1 MGRSQFFEGD
11 FQSAAATFA
20 YMSRLYATQ
29 PGIYGK
35 ARAWLAKSYLESG
48 WIYDAEDVIRNIER
62 DSIHCRA
69 PEGMGQDLCP
79 LLSEDRT
86 LSGGR
91 SYLRKAIGYEM
102 RRKQKARLW
111 YLMGQVEAQQGH
123 TQNAYRA
130 FKHVI
135 RLNPPYELE
144 FNALHLHDRGTG
156 NQQLPEDGI
165 QIEANGCERQE
176 PGVSRPGLL
185 CHRQHTS
192 QPGRYPSGYCC
203 IRKGCCEIKPKRS

>member
-1 MGRSQFFEGD
+1 MDAAGPFPVFEGD

-48 WIYDAEDVIRNIER
+48 WIYDAEDVIRNIEAR
-62 DSIHCRA
+62 FHPLAC

-91 SYLRKAIGYEM
+91 SVSP
-102 RRKQKARLW
+102 QSHRL
-111 YLMGQVEAQQGH
+111 
-123 TQNAYRA
+123 
-130 FKHVI
+130 
-135 RLNPPYELE
+135 
-144 FNALHLHDRGTG
+144 
-156 NQQLPEDGI
+156 
-165 QIEANGCERQE
+165 
-176 PGVSRPGLL
+176 
-185 CHRQHTS
+185 
-192 QPGRYPSGYCC
+192 
-203 IRKGCCEIKPKRS
+203 